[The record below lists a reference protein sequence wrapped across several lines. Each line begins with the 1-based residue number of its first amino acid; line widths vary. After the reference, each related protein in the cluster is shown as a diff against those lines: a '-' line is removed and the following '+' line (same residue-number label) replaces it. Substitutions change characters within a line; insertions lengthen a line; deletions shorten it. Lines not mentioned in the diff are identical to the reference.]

1 MATVAETYTLPQFIE
16 DLRRTARST
25 NDTNELIARTRPLAV
40 RLAASP
46 DLHARC
52 RKECDPE
59 QGFGFQLLH
68 EEPDHDLAV
77 ALLSWL
83 PGRGTPPHDHGTW
96 GVVVGV
102 EGDEVNTFWKR
113 VDDGSREGHAQLEQ
127 LSEKVFSPG
136 DALGITPSIIHS
148 VRNDTADISVSLH
161 VYGRHINFT
170 NRCKFDVER
179 NTVTPWQV
187 TEVR

>member
-1 MATVAETYTLPQFIE
+1 MAAVTETYTLPQFVE
-16 DLRRTARST
+16 DLRRIAASSA
-25 NDTNELIARTRPLAV
+25 DTNELLARTKPFAA

-68 EEPDHDLAV
+68 EEPDHNLAV

-96 GVVVGV
+96 GIVVGV
-102 EGDEVNTFWKR
+102 EGDEVNTFYKR
-113 VDDGSREGHAQLEQ
+113 IDDGSRAGYAELKK

-136 DALGITPSIIHS
+136 DVLGITPAIIHS
-148 VRNDTADISVSLH
+148 VHNDTDKISVSLH
-161 VYGRHINFT
+161 IYGRHINHT
-170 NRCKFDVER
+170 QRSKFDVEHR
-179 NTVTPWQV
+179 
-187 TEVR
+187 TEEPFVVKVV